1 MAGDL
6 CRETESTLKPR
17 ARRKRRSL
25 VDLRDRAFMGMS
37 AVASPQ
43 AARDPF
49 AVAVRDP
56 PWQRAAWIDHL
67 LERAACGAEPR
78 PLRRQK
84 NAEPTQVAQVLTA
97 LAYSPYIHTTRPL
110 AGSEAMPL

>member
-1 MAGDL
+1 M
-6 CRETESTLKPR
+6 KPGE
-17 ARRKRRSL
+17 RRKRRSL
-25 VDLRDRAFMGMS
+25 VDLRDRTFMGMS
-37 AVASPQ
+37 AVAAPQ
-43 AARDPF
+43 GARDPF

-56 PWQRAAWIDHL
+56 PLRRAAWIDQL
-67 LERAACGAEPR
+67 LERAAGGAAPLSATAEPR